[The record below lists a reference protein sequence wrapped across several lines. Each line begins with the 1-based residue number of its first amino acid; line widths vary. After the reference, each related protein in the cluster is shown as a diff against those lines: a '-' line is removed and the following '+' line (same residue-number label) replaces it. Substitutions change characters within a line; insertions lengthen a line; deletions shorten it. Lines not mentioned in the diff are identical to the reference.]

1 MVETR
6 VTVAD
11 AAVAQG
17 LMRRLAGVF
26 GRASVSFDGPQRDVR
41 VRSEWSQAP
50 SSM

>member
-11 AAVAQG
+11 AAVAHG